1 MSEFGVLLFFHILIV
16 YLSAYTPINGVL
28 YELDGLQ
35 PAPISH
41 GECTFNQFPEKVIPV
56 LQRRIER
63 YPAHEI
69 RFNLLAMT
77 KDLRLTAKERGDQWA
92 LENEERKRREWL
104 YENAL
109 RQHNFIGF
117 TGQILKGVVAS
128 KLKQGG
134 EEGYRKWIEDA
145 KDATKKRMED
155 KQNRRGQRGDEM
167 DLGA

>member
-1 MSEFGVLLFFHILIV
+1 
-16 YLSAYTPINGVL
+16 
-28 YELDGLQ
+28 
-35 PAPISH
+35 
-41 GECTFNQFPEKVIPV
+41 
-56 LQRRIER
+56 
-63 YPAHEI
+63 
-69 RFNLLAMT
+69 MT

-117 TGQILKGVVAS
+117 TGQILKGVVAL

-134 EEGYRKWIEDA
+134 EDGYQRWIDEA
-145 KDATKKRMED
+145 KEATKKRMED
-155 KQNRRGQRGDEM
+155 KQSRRTQRGDEM

>member
-1 MSEFGVLLFFHILIV
+1 MKF
-16 YLSAYTPINGVL
+16 SAYTPINGVL

-41 GECTFNQFPEKVIPV
+41 GACTFQQFSEKVIPV

-63 YPAHEI
+63 YPATEI

-77 KDLRLTAKERGDQWA
+77 KDLRLMAKERGDQWA

-117 TGQILKGVVAS
+117 TGQILKGVIS
-128 KLKQGG
+128 MKLKQGG
-134 EEGYRKWIEDA
+134 EGGYNKWIDEA
-145 KDATKKRMED
+145 KEATNKRMKD
-155 KQNRRGQRGDEM
+155 KKSRRTQTGDEM
-167 DLGA
+167 DFGA

>member
-1 MSEFGVLLFFHILIV
+1 MGVFKCSLTTNH
-16 YLSAYTPINGVL
+16 SAYTPINGVL

-41 GECTFNQFPEKVIPV
+41 RDCTFEQFSEKVIPV
-56 LQRRIER
+56 LQRRIGR
-63 YPAHEI
+63 YPAQEI

-77 KDLRLTAKERGDQWA
+77 KDLRLTAKEKGDQWM

-117 TGQILKGVVAS
+117 TAQILKGVIGMR
-128 KLKQGG
+128 LKQGG
-134 EEGYRKWIEDA
+134 EEGYRKWIDEA
-145 KDATKKRMED
+145 MNATQKRMED
-155 KQNRRGQRGDEM
+155 KRNRRQQAGDEM